1 MAETDFTRVWF
12 HLASDLTDS
21 LELGLAAN
29 GWTSPRSGVGE
40 TRQLAAG
47 RTVAVSRPGTTRAAS
62 VSVITRDE
70 IRAFGYQSVVEAL
83 SGQRGVYPTDD
94 LSYSSIG
101 VRGYARAGDYGNRV
115 LVTMDGHTLT
125 LVATCATVAL
135 TLSEDC

>member
-21 LELGLAAN
+21 LELNLPAN

-62 VSVITRDE
+62 ISVIITSRDQVSWLE
-70 IRAFGYQSVVEAL
+70 EKINRQVLVRSPRGHRLWGVYRVVEAPE
-83 SGQRGVYPTDD
+83 PTGRN
-94 LSYSSIG
+94 YNVI
-101 VRGYARAGDYGNRV
+101 
-115 LVTMDGHTLT
+115 
-125 LVATCATVAL
+125 C
-135 TLSEDC
+135 TLSVAEVTVSEIV

>member
-29 GWTSPRSGVGE
+29 GWTSPRSGGGE

-62 VSVITRDE
+62 VSVIITDRDQVSWLE
-70 IRAFGYQSVVEAL
+70 EKINRQVLVRSPRGHRLWGVFRVVE
-83 SGQRGVYPTDD
+83 VPEPTGRK
-94 LSYSSIG
+94 YNVI
-101 VRGYARAGDYGNRV
+101 
-115 LVTMDGHTLT
+115 
-125 LVATCATVAL
+125 C
-135 TLSEDC
+135 TLSVSEVTVSEIV